1 MSRAAKADGGDERLD
16 AELATLAD
24 DRSRR
29 KFLSRHPALL
39 RRETV
44 TRLSESV
51 SRKVRV
57 DRKEALALAETAE
70 LIARR
75 LRSAEALA
83 QSLHVLDAL
92 SREGDASPDGPLLK
106 FLGSVTMN
114 FMRPA
119 VPGDQLLLE
128 VDIVKQ
134 MRRGVVGKAVARV
147 DGTIIARGELTL
159 MLKEDPRN
167 E

>member
-57 DRKEALALAETAE
+57 DRKEALALAP
-70 LIARR
+70 
-75 LRSAEALA
+75 SGA
-83 QSLHVLDAL
+83 Q
-92 SREGDASPDGPLLK
+92 
-106 FLGSVTMN
+106 
-114 FMRPA
+114 RP
-119 VPGDQLLLE
+119 
-128 VDIVKQ
+128 
-134 MRRGVVGKAVARV
+134 
-147 DGTIIARGELTL
+147 
-159 MLKEDPRN
+159 
-167 E
+167 